1 MTITNLRAPIAPTT
15 EWRIITPELAEIYLR
30 ETNQGNRRLS
40 QSVVNRY
47 AQDMMNGL
55 WRHPTGDPIIWDS
68 EGRLQQGQHRLA
80 AVMQSGVSIEFLVIA
95 GADPGDFQVLDQG
108 KKRSAGDVLG
118 MAGFSNTNNMAAV
131 ARLAIMLQH
140 HRDKPW
146 ANLPDVTQQRVVEFA
161 KSNRTILEWANAH
174 GRHARR
180 NALVPEVQFG
190 AVAFYVAQNS
200 TNLHDWETFSA
211 RVCSGEMLREGD
223 PEHSLRRWA
232 VNRNVRLSGSTSS
245 QATVAVITKAWN
257 AYVLSK
263 SIRVLGWKRHEM
275 PMPKP
280 EPSS

>member
-1 MTITNLRAPIAPTT
+1 M
-15 EWRIITPELAEIYLR
+15 YLR
-30 ETNQGNRRLS
+30 ETNHGNRRLS

-47 AQDMMNGL
+47 AQDMLNGL

-68 EGRLQQGQHRLA
+68 EGKLQQGQHRLA
-80 AVMQSGVSIEFLVIA
+80 AVVQSGVAIEFLVIT
-95 GADPGDFQVLDQG
+95 GANPGDFQVLDQG
-108 KKRSAGDVLG
+108 KKRSAADVLG
-118 MAGFSNTNNMAAV
+118 MSGFSNTTNVAAV
-131 ARLAIMLQH
+131 ARISIMLEH

-161 KSNRTILEWANAH
+161 KAHRETLEWANAE

-180 NALVPEVQFG
+180 SALIPEIQFS
-190 AVAFYVAQNS
+190 AVAFYVANNS
-200 TNLHDWETFSA
+200 PAVNDWETFST
-211 RVCSGEMLREGD
+211 RVRSGEMLREGD

-232 VNRNVRLSGSTSS
+232 VNRNLRLSGTTSS
-245 QATVAVITKAWN
+245 QTAVAVITKAWN
-257 AYVLSK
+257 AFVLGK